1 MQQQV
6 CQKLCLLPQFQ
17 AGDPA
22 KLTCI
27 ALEQTAALVE
37 AKVTPRLTTLL
48 DSLKDEKK
56 SSLAVADPK
65 LGMACF

>member
-1 MQQQV
+1 M
-6 CQKLCLLPQFQ
+6 
-17 AGDPA
+17 
-22 KLTCI
+22 LTLT

-65 LGMACF
+65 LGMSFPTLMGSIANSAPSRCH

>member
-1 MQQQV
+1 M
-6 CQKLCLLPQFQ
+6 LDG
-17 AGDPA
+17 APA
-22 KLTCI
+22 ESSTLTAP
-27 ALEQTAALVE
+27 ALEQTAALVD

-65 LGMACF
+65 LGTICLLTKQNE